1 MIPPLPPGFLDRPFA
16 HRALHD
22 GTGACPENS
31 LPAIRAACAIG
42 YGIEVDVQLSSDGRA
57 MVFHDH
63 DLERLTGGAGP
74 VRAQTSAALQDARLL
89 GGTAQVPTLAAC
101 LDEIA
106 GRVPLLIEIKDQD
119 GGLGPDIGAL
129 EEAVA
134 RDIAWYD
141 GPLAVMSFNPH
152 STAAMRDLAPDVC
165 RGLTT
170 CDFAEAEYAGLSE
183 ARRAAL
189 AGITDFKRAGAA
201 FVSHDRNDLSNPAVT
216 RLKAAGVPILCWTVR
231 SAEQEH
237 DAREVADQ
245 ITFEGYVPA

>member
-1 MIPPLPPGFLDRPFA
+1 MTPPLPPGFLDRPFA

-22 GTGACPENS
+22 GSGRCPENS
-31 LPAIRAACAIG
+31 LPAIRAACAAG
-42 YGIEVDVQLSSDGRA
+42 YGIEVDVQLSSDAQA
-57 MVFHDH
+57 MVFHDRH
-63 DLERLTGGAGP
+63 LERLTGGTGP
-74 VRAQTSAALQDARLL
+74 VQAQTSAALQDARLL

-119 GGLGPDIGAL
+119 GALGPDVGAL

-134 RDIAWYD
+134 RDIAAYD

-170 CDFAEAEYAGLSE
+170 CDFADDEYARLSA
-183 ARRAAL
+183 ARRAEL
-189 AGITDFKRAGAA
+189 ATISDFERVGAV
-201 FVSHDRNDLSNPAVT
+201 FVSHDRNDLGNSAVT

-231 SAEQEH
+231 SPEQ
-237 DAREVADQ
+237 ARAARKVADQ